1 METLSSKLGR
11 IELPRKTNT
20 FTPEISDTR
29 TLGEIYELRNRT
41 VKSVSLSRL
50 LKRVK

>member
-1 METLSSKLGR
+1 MEALSKRLAK
-11 IELPRKTNT
+11 IEFPVKKNIT
-20 FTPEISDTR
+20 TPEISDTR